1 MEINAAQRK
10 LEICKLSEFLSSAKN
25 QVDSLVSSLGWTTD
39 NLKKSEIKYN
49 CPYNPGH
56 VICSKT
62 ANEHISKCYLKSQGY
77 KLDEAF
83 LCEPKIESN
92 NSVKIDHAL
101 KIQILNHT
109 RSTQHDFKQ
118 VWNGLNSEPM
128 TSSRLTSTF
137 SADERLALYNYCIA
151 HTVKPKVPEDLP
163 LFSESGITDKNLSYE
178 EIEALKRDSKRRR
191 IKYRAVHTNKK
202 SYNEVMKEVIENQ
215 MEVFEDWLTCRNK
228 GKKRVPDPSNASK
241 GSLDD
246 VERPQSSTSKHSGTS
261 SRHSK
266 KHEHREHR
274 NDGYE
279 RDKSR
284 DRHRR
289 KHREHRDSSDK
300 RHRLRE
306 YSEEKRHKSGR
317 SIHEERRDYRR
328 SRSDRRH

>member
-118 VWNGLNSEPM
+118 EKIIKKLND
-128 TSSRLTSTF
+128 F
-137 SADERLALYNYCIA
+137 I
-151 HTVKPKVPEDLP
+151 
-163 LFSESGITDKNLSYE
+163 
-178 EIEALKRDSKRRR
+178 
-191 IKYRAVHTNKK
+191 IKYSISFFNILFQNKILK
-202 SYNEVMKEVIENQ
+202 DYQLKVQFNVSIT
-215 MEVFEDWLTCRNK
+215 FFILNK
-228 GKKRVPDPSNASK
+228 FYKKIQIQEIFIV
-241 GSLDD
+241 
-246 VERPQSSTSKHSGTS
+246 
-261 SRHSK
+261 
-266 KHEHREHR
+266 
-274 NDGYE
+274 
-279 RDKSR
+279 
-284 DRHRR
+284 
-289 KHREHRDSSDK
+289 
-300 RHRLRE
+300 
-306 YSEEKRHKSGR
+306 
-317 SIHEERRDYRR
+317 
-328 SRSDRRH
+328 